1 MPRVSPAV
9 RSGALYLMYYG
20 SLAALLPFLVLYFER
35 SGLSGGQI
43 GVLSGLM
50 PAFIL
55 TAGPLWSA
63 VADARGRARGLVV
76 VAALGSAALAALV
89 PTTAQFLPLLAI
101 VAALAFFAAPLA
113 ALIDASVLAVLGD
126 ARDRYG
132 RIRSWGAVGWGI
144 SAPLVGILTESVGL
158 AWAFFSFGMLMTVTA
173 GVAASMPRTS
183 SGPRPRL
190 ALAAIVRLFANRAWA
205 PFLTASFAGGV
216 AMQGTSTFLYLRL
229 ADLGAGETLVGLAIT
244 VATVSEVPVF
254 FATTR
259 LLRRWP
265 AQTLLLAALGVFA
278 VRLIA
283 YGLVAAPIALV
294 AMQLMHGASFALM
307 WTAGVQRAAELAPE
321 GRNATSQGVFN
332 ATVGGLGATVGALL
346 GGVLYDVLGAGGMF
360 FALAALVAVASIP
373 LGVRTAR
380 TAAKRRMASG

>member
-1 MPRVSPAV
+1 MPISSAV
-9 RSGALYLMYYG
+9 RSGALYFMFYG

-35 SGLSGGQI
+35 GGLSGLQI
-43 GVLSGLM
+43 GILSGLM

-55 TAGPLWSA
+55 AAGPLWSA
-63 VADARGRARGLVV
+63 LADARGRARGLVV
-76 VAALGSAALAALV
+76 IAALGAAGFAVLV
-89 PTTAQFLPLLAI
+89 PTTTRFLPLLAI

-144 SAPLVGILTESVGL
+144 SAPLIGILTESVGL
-158 AWAFFSFGMLMTVTA
+158 AWAFFSFGMLMTLTA

-183 SGPRPRL
+183 SGARPSL
-190 ALAAIVRLFANRAWA
+190 ALRSIVRLFANRAWA
-205 PFLTASFAGGV
+205 PFLTASFAAGV

-229 ADLGAGETLVGLAIT
+229 ADLGAGETLVGLAIM
-244 VATVSEVPVF
+244 VATISEVPIF

-265 AQTLLLAALGVFA
+265 AQTLLLASLGVFA
-278 VRLIA
+278 IRLVA
-283 YGLVAAPIALV
+283 YGVVASPIAL
-294 AMQLMHGASFALM
+294 AALQLLHGASFALM

-346 GGVLYDVLGAGGMF
+346 GGVLYDILGAGGMF
-360 FALAALVAVASIP
+360 IAFAGLVAVASIP

-380 TAAKRRMASG
+380 TAAAGRAASG